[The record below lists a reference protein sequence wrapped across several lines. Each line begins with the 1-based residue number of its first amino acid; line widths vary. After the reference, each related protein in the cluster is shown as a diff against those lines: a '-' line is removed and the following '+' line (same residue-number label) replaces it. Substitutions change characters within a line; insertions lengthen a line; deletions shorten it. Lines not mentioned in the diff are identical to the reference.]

1 MIPKLLAWIA
11 FALAMLSA
19 VPALVVVFARSA
31 VGDAATSL
39 MYGSLSL
46 LGLSILVAVALLVLS
61 AFRT

>member
-11 FALAMLSA
+11 FALAMLAA
-19 VPALVVVFARSA
+19 VLALVVVFARGA
-31 VGDAATSL
+31 VGDNAVSL
-39 MYGSLSL
+39 MNGGLAL